1 MFAENNKS
9 VGSSFSMEVK
19 TDRLVGFHSE
29 SNGRR
34 GSLRFDSRKK
44 CFIVQTGESRQQT
57 KKNTQNAILLIFNC
71 LYQLKDSVDLL
82 QLSTE
87 KKIIWGVWGVES
99 CKFDSTR
106 LDSTGGLTRLGSTRP
121 TFRQSRLDSTRLGLS
136 RVESSCRVLDSVSVS
151 VSSINF

>member
-1 MFAENNKS
+1 MFGENKKS
-9 VGSSFSMEVK
+9 VGFSFSREVK

-44 CFIVQTGESRQQT
+44 CFIVQAGESRQQT

-71 LYQLKDSVDLL
+71 LYQLQDSVDLL

-106 LDSTGGLTRLGSTRP
+106 LDSTYFP
-121 TFRQSRLDSTRLGLS
+121 TIPTRLDSTRFESS

-151 VSSINF
+151 DSYTFFILKWIS

>member
-1 MFAENNKS
+1 MFGENNKS
-9 VGSSFSMEVK
+9 VGSSFSREVK
-19 TDRLVGFHSE
+19 ADRLVGFHSE

-44 CFIVQTGESRQQT
+44 CFIVQAGESRQQT

-87 KKIIWGVWGVES
+87 KKII
-99 CKFDSTR
+99 
-106 LDSTGGLTRLGSTRP
+106 
-121 TFRQSRLDSTRLGLS
+121 
-136 RVESSCRVLDSVSVS
+136 
-151 VSSINF
+151 